1 MRNPTADKA
10 QSKLWYQDG
19 SWWGL
24 LWSAS
29 ANATKIHRLDV
40 ATQAWQETATVVD
53 ARASARGDALWDAK
67 DGKLYVVSGTTVESE
82 WSSPPSQ
89 EAVTSG
95 SAALHRFSYN
105 ASTKTYSRDAGF
117 PVTLHSGSTESITVA
132 KDSVGK
138 LWVTYTVVS
147 ADNSNRVYVNHSTTS
162 DTAWGT
168 PFVLPTTNAQV
179 HHDDISAVT
188 SFQGDKIGI
197 MWSNQRAEHRKFY
210 LAIHQDGQPENS
222 WQTEVA
228 YGGGNNC
235 TGGCANDHL
244 NLRQLTSDGSG
255 RLYAAIKTAHRN
267 VGQTF
272 AALLVRDGRSQW
284 TSAQFGAVED
294 EHTRPMVMIDE
305 EHRQVW
311 MFAVAPEEGGT
322 VYYKKSPLDNV
333 SFPPG
338 AGTPIIS
345 SDTDTDI
352 NDPTSTKQNVNGQTG
367 LVVLAAASTP
377 NARYWH
383 AHINLGDTPPGGGDT
398 TAPTVAAVSPNDQAT
413 GVAVNTSVTGTFSEA
428 MDATTINGTTVTLKN
443 AAGAAVTAG
452 VTYDATNRVVTLDP
466 NADLAASTAY
476 TASITTGAKDTTG
489 NALATAKTWT
499 FTTAA
504 AAGGG
509 GTAETITLEAL
520 EDSYVSSGATTT
532 DYGAATVLGVDYS
545 PTAISYLKFD
555 LGPHTGKTITD
566 AKLQLR
572 VTNGSTGSQRVKLVP
587 DDAWTE
593 SAIRYNSRPPLGT
606 LTGTLTGATTAAT
619 YSVNLDREALKT
631 ELGQKLSLALDSSSS
646 DGLDFASSENTTT
659 TNRPKLILTLSGEGT
674 GGGGDTTAPTVAAVS
689 PNDQATGVAVNTS
702 VTGTFS
708 EAMDA
713 TTINGTTVTL
723 KNAAGAAVTA
733 GVTYD
738 ATNRVVTL
746 DPNADLAA
754 STAYT
759 ASITTGAKDTTGNA
773 LATAKTWTFT
783 TAAAAGGGGTAETI
797 TLEAL
802 EDSYVSSGAT
812 TTDYGAAT
820 VLGVDYSPTAISY
833 LKFDLGPH
841 TGKTITDAKLQLRVT
856 NGSTGSQR
864 VKLVPDDAWTESA
877 IRYNSRPPLGTL
889 TGTLTGATTAATY
902 SVNLD
907 REALKTE
914 LGQKLSLALDSSS
927 SDGLD
932 FASSENTTTT
942 NRPKLILTL
951 TSP

>member
-1 MRNPTADKA
+1 MRLLRLFIALLLAATTAVALPAPAQALDVGNPGPSYAGDGVRNPTADKA
-10 QSKLWYQDG
+10 QSKLWFQDG

-24 LWSAS
+24 LWSAP

-53 ARASARGDALWDAK
+53 TRVSARGDALWDAK
-67 DGKLYVVSGTTVESE
+67 DGKLYVVSGTTVVSE

-105 ASTKTYSRDAGF
+105 AATKTYSRDAGF
-117 PVTLHSGSTESITVA
+117 PVTLHNGSTESITLA

-147 ADNSNRVYVNHSTTS
+147 ADNSNRVYVNHSTTG

-197 MWSNQRAEHRKFY
+197 MWSNQRTEHKKFY

-255 RLYAAIKTAHRN
+255 RLFAAVKTAHRN
-267 VGQTF
+267 AGQTF
-272 AALLVRDGRSQW
+272 AALLVRDSKAQW
-284 TSAQFGAVED
+284 TSAQFGVVED

-322 VYYKKSPLDNV
+322 LFYKKAPLDNI

-345 SDTDTDI
+345 SSTDTDI
-352 NDPTSTKQNVNGQTG
+352 NDPTSTKQNVNSQTG
-367 LVVLAAASTP
+367 LVVLAAASV

-383 AHINLGDTPPGGGDT
+383 AHINLGNTPPGGGDT
-398 TAPTVAAVSPNDQAT
+398 SAPTVTAVSPNDQAT
-413 GVAVNTSVTGTFSEA
+413 GVAVGTNVTGTFSEA

-443 AAGAAVTAG
+443 AAGAAVAAG
-452 VTYDATNRVVTLDP
+452 VAYDATNRIVSLDP

-476 TASITTGAKDTTG
+476 SASISTGAKDTSG

-504 AAGGG
+504 GGG
-509 GTAETITLEAL
+509 SGGTTETITVEAL

-532 DYGAATVLGVDYS
+532 DYGSATVLGVDSS
-545 PTAISYLKFD
+545 PTEISYLKFD
-555 LGPHTGKTITD
+555 LGPHTGKTITE

-572 VTNGSTGSQRVKLVP
+572 VTGGSTGNQRVKLVT
-587 DDAWTE
+587 DDNWTE
-593 SAIRYNSRPPLGT
+593 SAIRYNSRPPLETLLGT
-606 LTGTLTGATTAAT
+606 LTGPTSAAT
-619 YSVNLDREALKT
+619 YSVTLDPEALKT
-631 ELGQKLSLALDSSSS
+631 ELGQKLSLAVDSSSS

-659 TNRPKLILTLSGEGT
+659 TNRPKLILTLS
-674 GGGGDTTAPTVAAVS
+674 S
-689 PNDQATGVAVNTS
+689 P
-702 VTGTFS
+702 
-708 EAMDA
+708 
-713 TTINGTTVTL
+713 
-723 KNAAGAAVTA
+723 
-733 GVTYD
+733 
-738 ATNRVVTL
+738 
-746 DPNADLAA
+746 
-754 STAYT
+754 
-759 ASITTGAKDTTGNA
+759 
-773 LATAKTWTFT
+773 
-783 TAAAAGGGGTAETI
+783 
-797 TLEAL
+797 
-802 EDSYVSSGAT
+802 
-812 TTDYGAAT
+812 
-820 VLGVDYSPTAISY
+820 
-833 LKFDLGPH
+833 
-841 TGKTITDAKLQLRVT
+841 
-856 NGSTGSQR
+856 
-864 VKLVPDDAWTESA
+864 
-877 IRYNSRPPLGTL
+877 
-889 TGTLTGATTAATY
+889 
-902 SVNLD
+902 
-907 REALKTE
+907 
-914 LGQKLSLALDSSS
+914 
-927 SDGLD
+927 
-932 FASSENTTTT
+932 
-942 NRPKLILTL
+942 
-951 TSP
+951 